1 MTVVLKGTSVGVVTD
16 VDGHF
21 KMDLPADHET
31 VLVFSFVGMK
41 TQEVYYKGEKE
52 LNVVMEEDVKQMD
65 EVVVTG
71 IFSKSKESYTGA
83 VSVITEKE
91 LKSFG
96 NRNILTTLR
105 NIDPSFNIL
114 KVTNGVLTRTVCRK
128 CRSAEQPTCRTSTSY
143 KAIRRRN

>member
-1 MTVVLKGTSVGVVTD
+1 
-16 VDGHF
+16 
-21 KMDLPADHET
+21 
-31 VLVFSFVGMK
+31 
-41 TQEVYYKGEKE
+41 
-52 LNVVMEEDVKQMD
+52 MEEDVKQMD

-114 KVTNGVLTRTVCRK
+114 ESNEWGSNPNRLPEV
-128 CRSAEQPTCRTSTSY
+128 RSAEQPTCRTSTSY